1 VWRTITNQKSK
12 TEGSDH
18 EDANSLAE
26 LLGNLPLAL
35 QQAVGFIS
43 SRHCSIDDYLTRWKS
58 TDSRVLE
65 WHNEA
70 TLKYKRSVAT
80 TWELTF
86 EALKPEGQE
95 ALRIICWLAPDPIP
109 RALFDKVPQVPEP
122 FDVEE
127 GIAELEKYSFLR
139 WVELGNP
146 FVQVHGLVSEITRYR
161 MNASE
166 REASLSKAID
176 AGVAL
181 TRDSDPS
188 DPRNWTL
195 VYKPCREH
203 FSSLIRHAEVIK
215 TSSPLANLMNHL
227 GLYLSEIAEFDKAE
241 TLYRRALNIREAF
254 LGPDHPDIAHRLNNL
269 ARLLSDTNRN
279 REAEPMFRQALCI
292 TEASLGP
299 DHPDVAHSLNNLAAL
314 LSDTNRECEAEPMYR
329 RALRIR
335 DASLGP
341 DHPDVAS
348 SLNNLALLLS
358 DTNRKREAEPMYRRA
373 LSIFETSLGSDH
385 PLVAQSLNNLGLLL
399 SNTDR
404 KREAEPMYRRA
415 LRIREASLGPDHPDV
430 AQSLNNLAGLLS
442 DSNRN
447 SEAEPIHRRAL
458 SIQEATLGPDHPLV
472 ALSLNN
478 LASLL
483 FDTNRK
489 REAEPMYRRAMGILI
504 AFRASTG
511 HTHPNF
517 ELVKRNYSL
526 LLTGL
531 GNSPEQI
538 AQTLDDI
545 KNEIETKHG

>member
-227 GLYLSEIAEFDKAE
+227 GLYLSEIAEFGKAE
-241 TLYRRALNIREAF
+241 LLLRRALGVR
-254 LGPDHPDIAHRLNNL
+254 
-269 ARLLSDTNRN
+269 
-279 REAEPMFRQALCI
+279 
-292 TEASLGP
+292 EASLGP
-299 DHPDVAHSLNNLAAL
+299 DQPDTAESQNNLA
-314 LSDTNRECEAEPMYR
+314 
-329 RALRIR
+329 I
-335 DASLGP
+335 
-341 DHPDVAS
+341 
-348 SLNNLALLLS
+348 LLS

-373 LSIFETSLGSDH
+373 LSIFETSLGSDQ
-385 PLVAQSLNNLGLLL
+385 PRVAQSLNNLGLLL